1 MIRVGAE
8 AGSGSEQDAVVGGAL
23 EEAGQ
28 TAFVEL
34 SGQIE
39 EEEGRALRRGQT
51 EPVRGPGSDLTV
63 ELPRLRRPLE
73 AGAGEGSGAGD
84 LGGGGS

>member
-1 MIRVGAE
+1 M
-8 AGSGSEQDAVVGGAL
+8 VGGAL

-51 EPVRGPGSDLTV
+51 EPVRGPGSDLTGTSS
-63 ELPRLRRPLE
+63 PRLRRPYE